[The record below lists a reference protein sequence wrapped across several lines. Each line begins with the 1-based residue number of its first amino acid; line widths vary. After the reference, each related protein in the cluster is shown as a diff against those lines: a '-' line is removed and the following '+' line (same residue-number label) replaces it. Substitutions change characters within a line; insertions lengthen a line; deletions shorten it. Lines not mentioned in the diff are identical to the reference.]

1 MEIKKSEQ
9 KVAPKRKPSAV
20 PKPEPKK
27 PAQTVDIE
35 QLPKVKSETDYK
47 TQKETESIKQ
57 KREQM
62 FKDEQ
67 LRQSRIKAQAIIAR
81 KNMRVFQIALII
93 TVAVLL
99 LFAPIYPNHNFKVK
113 DLDYLLMDDIQIDHP
128 LGEYFSPFQYMRYKG
143 EVENGSPFIKSV
155 KMKYNMKE
163 MQVVV
168 DITEYKPLVKDV
180 ENNVFFYEDNKVVK
194 ESNLNLYAPVI
205 SGFNQKNLEKLLKNI
220 QPLDY
225 DVIMQIDTIEYVG
238 TDDDPDLLKLGMDG
252 DHTVYIDMAQMKN
265 KLPYYNQIKQII
277 DEKADGKPGIIHLEL
292 GDYYEPK

>member
-20 PKPEPKK
+20 AKPEPQK
-27 PAQTVDIE
+27 PVQTVDIE

-67 LRQSRIKAQAIIAR
+67 VRQTRIKAQAIIAR
-81 KNMRVFQIALII
+81 KNMRVFQITLIV
-93 TVAVLL
+93 TLALL
-99 LFAPIYPNHNFKVK
+99 LIFAPIYSNQNFKVK
-113 DLDYLLMDDIQIDHP
+113 ELDYLTMDDIQIDHP
-128 LGEYFSPFQYMRYKG
+128 LGDYFSPYQYLRYKR
-143 EVENGSPFIKSV
+143 ELETGSPFIKSV
-155 KMKYNMKE
+155 KLKYNMKK

-168 DITEYKPLVKDV
+168 DITEYKPLAKDV
-180 ENNVFFYEDNKVVK
+180 ENNVFFYEDDEVVK
-194 ESNLNLYAPVI
+194 ESDLNLYAPVI
-205 SGFNQKNLEKLLKNI
+205 SGFNQKNLAKLLKNM
-220 QPLDY
+220 QTLDY

-238 TDDDPDLLKLGMDG
+238 TEDDPDLLKLGMDG
-252 DHTVYIDMAQMKN
+252 DHTVFIDMEQMKN

-277 DEKADGKPGIIHLEL
+277 DDKADGKPGIIHLEL

>member
-20 PKPEPKK
+20 AKPEPPK
-27 PAQTVDIE
+27 PTKTVDIE

-62 FKDEQ
+62 FIDEQ
-67 LRQSRIKAQAIIAR
+67 VRQSRIKAQAIIAR
-81 KNMRVFQIALII
+81 KNMRGFQMSLIATIAI
-93 TVAVLL
+93 LL
-99 LFAPIYPNHNFKVK
+99 LFAPIYPNQNFKVE
-113 DLDYLLMDDIQIDHP
+113 DLDYLVMDDIQIDHP
-128 LGEYFSPFQYMRYKG
+128 LGNYFSPFQYMRYKN
-143 EVENGSPFIKSV
+143 EVANGSPFIKSV
-155 KMKYNMKE
+155 KLNYQMKKMR
-163 MQVVV
+163 VVV
-168 DITEYKPLVKDV
+168 DITEYKPLAKDV
-180 ENNVFFYEDNKVVK
+180 ENNVFFYEDKEVVK
-194 ESNLNLYAPVI
+194 QSDLNLYAPVV
-205 SGFNQKNLEKLLKNI
+205 SGFNQKNLEKLLKNM
-220 QPLDY
+220 QTLDY

-238 TDDDPDLLKLGMDG
+238 TEDDPDLVKLGMEG
-252 DHTVYIDMAQMKN
+252 DHTIYIDMAQMKY